1 MPDKHMKP
9 ELFNELLSSAEE
21 MVGIE
26 HDRIRCRACHGT
38 GQHDHEPCPNCN
50 GTGTVRGVFEGYD

>member
-9 ELFNELLSSAEE
+9 ELFNELLASAGEAVI
-21 MVGIE
+21 ME
-26 HDRIRCRACHGT
+26 HDIVRCRACHGT